1 MANGRHAKKRQRR
14 TGTGTNA
21 TLKRVIATVV
31 ILGSAAAFAV
41 ATGHDSYSAQQPHSS
56 TSVAGGTST
65 TTISSTST
73 STTSTVSTTTSPT
86 SSTLPSRIEDPFHS
100 ASLAKYLATR
110 SDNVTAALYNVAT
123 HQIYLYRPGI
133 LQVTASMEKIDI
145 LAVLLWEHQNAHTPL
160 TKQELS
166 LTTKMIEYS
175 DNTAAESL
183 WVTIGQLPTVTE
195 FNKDLKYTQSI
206 TNWDWGKFDTDPRD
220 QIQLL
225 KTIVLPNNNLDPASQ
240 EYEQDLMENVVDY
253 ERWGIPTGV
262 PTGATVGV
270 KNGWYP
276 EKATGWQ
283 VNTAGYVRL
292 GKTYYLACVMTGSN
306 PSEAYGI
313 EVVDRVAQAFWN
325 FESSR
330 ATK

>member
-1 MANGRHAKKRQRR
+1 R
-14 TGTGTNA
+14 
-21 TLKRVIATVV
+21 
-31 ILGSAAAFAV
+31 
-41 ATGHDSYSAQQPHSS
+41 DSYSAQQPHSS
-56 TSVAGGTST
+56 TSVVGGTST
-65 TTISSTST
+65 STLAT
-73 STTSTVSTTTSPT
+73 ATTTSTVTTTTVPT
-86 SSTLPSRIEDPFHS
+86 STSLPSRIEDPFHS
-100 ASLAKYLATR
+100 SSLAAYLATR
-110 SDNVTAALYNVAT
+110 TDNVTAGLYNVTT
-123 HQIYLYRPGI
+123 HQLYLYRPGI
-133 LQVTASMEKIDI
+133 LQVTASMEKMDI
-145 LAVLLWEHQNAHTPL
+145 LAVLLWEHQNSHTPL

-195 FNKDLKYTQSI
+195 FNKDLRYTQSI

-225 KTIVLPNNNLDPASQ
+225 KAIVLPNAYLDEESQ
-240 EYEQDLMENVVDY
+240 EYEQDLMEHVVDY
-253 ERWGIPTGV
+253 EHWGIPTGV
-262 PTGATVGV
+262 PTNAEVGV

-276 EKATGWQ
+276 EKTTGWQ

-313 EVVDRVAQAFWN
+313 QVVDRVAQAFWN

-330 ATK
+330 ANQ

>member
-1 MANGRHAKKRQRR
+1 M
-14 TGTGTNA
+14 
-21 TLKRVIATVV
+21 
-31 ILGSAAAFAV
+31 S
-41 ATGHDSYSAQQPHSS
+41 
-56 TSVAGGTST
+56 
-65 TTISSTST
+65 
-73 STTSTVSTTTSPT
+73 
-86 SSTLPSRIEDPFHS
+86 
-100 ASLAKYLATR
+100 
-110 SDNVTAALYNVAT
+110 T

-195 FNKDLKYTQSI
+195 FNKDLNYTQSI

-220 QIQLL
+220 QIQFL
-225 KTIVLPNNNLDPASQ
+225 KTIVLPNNYLDPASQ
-240 EYEQDLMENVVDY
+240 EYEQDLMEHVVDY
-253 ERWGIPTGV
+253 EHWGIPTGV
-262 PTGATVGV
+262 PTSATVGV

-313 EVVDRVAQAFWN
+313 RSSTEWPRRSGTSNRAAPNLDRASSSIARRLARRVAVERLFGLDVLSEPGLSAARSTSAW
-325 FESSR
+325 
-330 ATK
+330 ATASLAA

>member
-21 TLKRVIATVV
+21 TLKRFIATVV
-31 ILGSAAAFAV
+31 ILGSAAGFAV

-56 TSVAGGTST
+56 TSIAGGTT
-65 TTISSTST
+65 TST
-73 STTSTVSTTTSPT
+73 LTPSSTTSIVTTTTAPPSP
-86 SSTLPSRIEDPFHS
+86 TLPSRIEDPFHS
-100 ASLAKYLATR
+100 ASLAKYLAAR

-220 QIQLL
+220 QMQLL
-225 KTIVLPNNNLDPASQ
+225 KTILLP
-240 EYEQDLMENVVDY
+240 
-253 ERWGIPTGV
+253 
-262 PTGATVGV
+262 
-270 KNGWYP
+270 
-276 EKATGWQ
+276 
-283 VNTAGYVRL
+283 
-292 GKTYYLACVMTGSN
+292 
-306 PSEAYGI
+306 
-313 EVVDRVAQAFWN
+313 
-325 FESSR
+325 
-330 ATK
+330 

>member
-1 MANGRHAKKRQRR
+1 MGRGQHRRRRQRR
-14 TGTGTNA
+14 ANA
-21 TLKRVIATVV
+21 GRTTLKRFLASAIIVV
-31 ILGSAAAFAV
+31 SAAGFAIE
-41 ATGHDSYSAQQPHSS
+41 TSRDSYSAEQPRSS
-56 TSVAGGTST
+56 TSIVDGT
-65 TTISSTST
+65 TTTSVAAS
-73 STTSTVSTTTSPT
+73 STTSTMTTAPPSTVA
-86 SSTLPSRIEDPFHS
+86 PSRIEDPFHS
-100 ASLAKYLATR
+100 ASLAAYLATR
-110 SDNVTAALYNVAT
+110 TDNVTAALYNVAT
-123 HQIYLYRPGI
+123 HQIYLYRPGV

-145 LAVLLWEHQNAHTPL
+145 LAVLLWEHQNSHTPL

-166 LTTKMIEYS
+166 LAPKMIEYS

-183 WVTIGQLPTVTE
+183 WVTIGQLPSVTE
-195 FNKDLKYTQSI
+195 FNKDLRYTQSI

-225 KTIVLPNNNLDPASQ
+225 KAIVLPNSYLDPASQ

-262 PTGATVGV
+262 PTQATVGV

-276 EKATGWQ
+276 ETSTGWQ
-283 VNTAGYVRL
+283 INTAGYVHL
-292 GKTYYLACVMTGSN
+292 GKTFYLACVMTGSN
-306 PSEAYGI
+306 PSEAYGR

-330 ATK
+330 ASK